1 MYYLSSR
8 TNENFLKTEQLS
20 TNLTEEQIL
29 NLRKKVEL
37 LILTA

>member
-1 MYYLSSR
+1 MYYLSGR